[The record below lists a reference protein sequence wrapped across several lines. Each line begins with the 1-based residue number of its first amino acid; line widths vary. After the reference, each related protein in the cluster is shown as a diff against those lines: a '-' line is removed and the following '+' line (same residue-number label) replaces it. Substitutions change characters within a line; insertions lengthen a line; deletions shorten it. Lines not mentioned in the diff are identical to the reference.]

1 MLRTANGKVLADRVI
16 VADTFWKRLKGLLG
30 QREMPH
36 NTAMLFRNCTQ
47 VHMFF
52 MRFDIGVIFLDKDNQ
67 VLRKQWL
74 RPWRV
79 SAWVKGAAAVL
90 EVSPD
95 VLEQLVVGEMLEI
108 GP

>member
-1 MLRTANGKVLADRVI
+1 
-16 VADTFWKRLKGLLG
+16 
-30 QREMPH
+30 
-36 NTAMLFRNCTQ
+36 
-47 VHMFF
+47 
-52 MRFDIGVIFLDKDNQ
+52 LDKDNQ